1 MGRAR
6 RGFCSRSWLFRRQQ
20 PARPTV
26 AVMAGATAAV
36 MGAVMTRA
44 PRVSA
49 PHGAFKAPR
58 MPRIK
63 SPARASAATG
73 TGTHH
78 TQGKVGHS
86 NATSTHSQG
95 LARNTTGISHG
106 AAAGA
111 GSAVS
116 RLGTST
122 GTTTPGATGSVAA
135 GAAGVTP
142 VSHSGFAGNAY
153 TYGSG
158 SGARPYRAYGYG
170 SGYRNRYYGRRYG
183 YGRSQGN
190 NRAIVSRLRSAQ
202 MQLARIDHDYQGHRV
217 RAMHQVSMAIRQ
229 LSHRS
234 MIYSGVGFA
243 PGMNN
248 RMGMGM
254 GMGRGGMG
262 GRAGLGNAGGNGGRG
277 GAGRMT
283 QAQSDARMSHSLRT
297 LAGSEHAARQ
307 SVERDERACAARGHV
322 MQAVREL
329 NVALSIR

>member
-1 MGRAR
+1 
-6 RGFCSRSWLFRRQQ
+6 
-20 PARPTV
+20 
-26 AVMAGATAAV
+26 
-36 MGAVMTRA
+36 
-44 PRVSA
+44 
-49 PHGAFKAPR
+49 

-63 SPARASAATG
+63 SPARASAGTG

-86 NATSTHSQG
+86 NAISTHSQG
-95 LARNTTGISHG
+95 LARNTTGVSHG
-106 AAAGA
+106 AVAGA

-116 RLGTST
+116 RLGT
-122 GTTTPGATGSVAA
+122 TTATPGAAGSVAA

-158 SGARPYRAYGYG
+158 AGARPYRAYGYG

-297 LAGSEHAARQ
+297 LQGVNMQLGSQSSATNGHAR
-307 SVERDERACAARGHV
+307 ARGHV